1 MKKIGFVVVGIL
13 VGVPLLVAAYTWA
26 MLTWSY
32 STGERAG
39 WVQKLSK
46 KGWLCKTWEG
56 DLAMVAMPGSTPEM
70 FYFTVRDELVAK
82 RLNQSMGKRVALVY
96 EQHIGLPT
104 TCFGVTQYFVTDVKV
119 VE

>member
-1 MKKIGFVVVGIL
+1 MEKTVKVLIGLLVVL
-13 VGVPLLVAAYTWA
+13 PLLFAGYIWV
-26 MLTWSY
+26 MLTWNY
-32 STGERAG
+32 SAGERAG

-70 FYFTVRDELVAK
+70 FYFTVRDGEVAE
-82 RLNQSMGKRVALVY
+82 RINRSMGKRVALVY
-96 EQHIGLPT
+96 EQHVMLPT
-104 TCFGVTQYFVTDVKV
+104 TCFGETEYFVKDVMV